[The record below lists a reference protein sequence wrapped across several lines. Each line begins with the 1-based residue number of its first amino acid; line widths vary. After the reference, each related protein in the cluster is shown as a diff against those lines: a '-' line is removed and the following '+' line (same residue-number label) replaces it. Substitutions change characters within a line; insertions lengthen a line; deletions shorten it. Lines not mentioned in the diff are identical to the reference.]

1 MSDSRQDQGGQ
12 WQTGGPVAG
21 WYPDPWDQ
29 QRRRYWDGH
38 AWTGDV
44 LFEPPGNW
52 GERGGSPQV
61 SPAVAPSE
69 HPATQQWPGA
79 EQWGTATEQWGGVPT
94 QPATQSG
101 GWGGGGWGGPPQ
113 HPAAWYGQPGWPQT
127 VQPRQTSPGSRIHVA
142 LVALIA
148 AVAILA
154 GVGIGSQF
162 NSSSS
167 PVAAGSTGGGATS
180 PGGIGGIFG
189 GGDGTGGSGTAGS
202 GSGGSGSGSTATGST
217 LLTPAQKRLAA
228 TIDKSV
234 VDINTDLDYG
244 EGAAAGTGMILTSN
258 GTILTNNHVI
268 DGATSISVTVVS
280 TGKSYQ
286 AVVLGDDVT
295 QDVAL
300 IQMKHASGLTPID
313 LGSSSGLSKGQ
324 SVVAIGNA
332 GGAGGTPAAVSG
344 TVTDLDQSITAS
356 DESGQNA
363 EMLTGLIQT
372 DAPIEPGDSGG
383 PLVDSAGK
391 VIGMD
396 TAASSG
402 NQISGSGS
410 EGFAIPIGF
419 AESIASTI
427 ERGETTAKV
436 HIGATGFLGVSLED
450 DSGTGLP
457 GSIGSGNGAVVSKV
471 IGGSPAEAA
480 GIVGGDA
487 ITEVNGTTISSDNDL
502 TTALRPHHPGDRVS
516 ITWVDTSGT
525 SHTATV
531 TLASGP
537 AA

>member
-1 MSDSRQDQGGQ
+1 
-12 WQTGGPVAG
+12 
-21 WYPDPWDQ
+21 
-29 QRRRYWDGH
+29 
-38 AWTGDV
+38 
-44 LFEPPGNW
+44 
-52 GERGGSPQV
+52 
-61 SPAVAPSE
+61 
-69 HPATQQWPGA
+69 
-79 EQWGTATEQWGGVPT
+79 
-94 QPATQSG
+94 
-101 GWGGGGWGGPPQ
+101 
-113 HPAAWYGQPGWPQT
+113 
-127 VQPRQTSPGSRIHVA
+127 
-142 LVALIA
+142 
-148 AVAILA
+148 
-154 GVGIGSQF
+154 
-162 NSSSS
+162 
-167 PVAAGSTGGGATS
+167 
-180 PGGIGGIFG
+180 
-189 GGDGTGGSGTAGS
+189 
-202 GSGGSGSGSTATGST
+202 
-217 LLTPAQKRLAA
+217 
-228 TIDKSV
+228 
-234 VDINTDLDYG
+234 
-244 EGAAAGTGMILTSN
+244 
-258 GTILTNNHVI
+258 
-268 DGATSISVTVVS
+268 
-280 TGKSYQ
+280 
-286 AVVLGDDVT
+286 
-295 QDVAL
+295 
-300 IQMKHASGLTPID
+300 
-313 LGSSSGLSKGQ
+313 
-324 SVVAIGNA
+324 
-332 GGAGGTPAAVSG
+332 VSG